1 MSTISRELRTTA
13 IFKCV
18 VTLKSGAHKVV
29 RMAVDKV
36 ARFAA
41 AMRDLHTSP
50 WLSSRYIDFFQ
61 SIGVDFREIS
71 SCKFI
76 NERTGETL
84 ITIA

>member
-41 AMRDLHTSP
+41 AMRDLRTSP
-50 WLSSRYIDFFQ
+50 WLSQRYEEFFR
-61 SIGVDFREIS
+61 SIEIDFREITS
-71 SCKFI
+71 YKFI
-76 NERTGETL
+76 NERTGDVLLEC
-84 ITIA
+84 